1 MGKFDRYLLSRLMVF
16 FGFFALILVLVYW
29 TNKAVRLF
37 DQLIADG
44 HSAMIFLEFT
54 ALTLP
59 GVIRIVLPIA
69 AFVAAIYTTNRLNSE
84 SELIVVQATGF
95 SGFRLAR
102 PVLAFG
108 MIVALLTAVLAHF
121 LVPAA
126 SSVLST
132 RSAEISNNI
141 TARFLTEGSFLHPTE
156 GVTFYIREID
166 ADGRLLD
173 VFLSD
178 SRDGQT
184 QVTYT
189 AKTAYLVRQETGPKL
204 VMLNGI
210 AQTLDTNSKRLS
222 TTGFSDFS
230 YDIGSLISL
239 GNKQGRSYDQLS
251 TAELLRATPALV
263 QETGASR
270 ALMIYAAHDRF
281 SQSLLT
287 IVAALIGFSSLIVGT
302 FSRFGVWRQIIGAIA
317 ILVVIKTLDGVVAD
331 FVMQDEQRWP
341 AIYLPA
347 LVGFFIVWLMLWLSA
362 RPAAISR
369 IFARVRRAA

>member
-1 MGKFDRYLLSRLMVF
+1 VGKFDRYLLSRLMVF

-44 HSAMIFLEFT
+44 QSALVFLEFT

-59 GVIRIVLPIA
+59 GVIKIVLPIA

-84 SELIVVQATGF
+84 SELVVVQATGF

-126 SSVLST
+126 SSMLST
-132 RSAEISNNI
+132 RSAEISKNI

-156 GVTFYIREID
+156 GVTFYIREVD

-178 SRDGQT
+178 RRESQT

-189 AKTAYLVRQETGPKL
+189 AKTAYLVRQTSGPKL
-204 VMLNGI
+204 VMLDGS
-210 AQTLDTNSKRLS
+210 AQTLDTKNNRLS

-230 YDIGSLISL
+230 YDIGALISL
-239 GNKQGRSYDQLS
+239 GNSSGRSYSELS
-251 TAELLRATPALV
+251 TSELLFPTPELIK
-263 QETGASR
+263 ETGANR
-270 ALMIYAAHDRF
+270 ALMVYAGHDRF

-287 IVAALIGFSSLIVGT
+287 IVAALIGFSSLIVGR
-302 FSRFGVWRQIIGAIA
+302 FSRFGVWRQIIGAIVL
-317 ILVVIKTLDGVVAD
+317 LVLIKTLDSTIAD
-331 FVMQDEQRWP
+331 FVVKDEHRWP
-341 AIYLPA
+341 LIYLPA
-347 LVGFFIVWLMLWLSA
+347 LVGFFISWFLLWLSA
-362 RPAAISR
+362 HPNAISHL
-369 IFARVRRAA
+369 FARVRRPA